1 VQAGGYGWR
10 RKSSELWVPF
20 AGGSSAEP
28 GRIRGFGV
36 FKIKEGLIGIKG
48 DHKVWKVWRDEFMA
62 NLP

>member
-1 VQAGGYGWR
+1 
-10 RKSSELWVPF
+10 
-20 AGGSSAEP
+20 
-28 GRIRGFGV
+28 V